1 MITTKTAAPVVLVV
15 EYDDDRFRFIVE
27 YLRAVPFKQPRPLD
41 ITRGRD
47 LNSILMLLDGVEEP
61 FTHVVTS
68 LSVPPVPGGEPS
80 YPLGLTVAKRALDVN
95 ALVLL
100 TTQAPELGNEGKFT
114 TSFLSSRDGFFHLKL
129 GEALG
134 DATRRF
140 MLSDQSTAVL
150 GGDHE
155 AWRRVTGTMRFD
167 LDVPSDYFDG
177 SKVEAAEEVAVYIRD
192 VLEGPWAADDDDY
205 EIVELVVH
213 EGYATKP
220 NAAPTSRGN
229 RAQIEKL
236 VLENLTQAAGP
247 APLDRLIRM
256 HAEAR
261 DALYAT
267 RETAGSPE
275 YIELQTRVEALT
287 KAVALWTDA

>member
-15 EYDDDRFRFIVE
+15 EHDDDRFRAIVE
-27 YLRAVPFKQPRPLD
+27 YLRTVPFKQPRPLD

-68 LSVPPVPGGEPS
+68 LSVPPVPAGTRS
-80 YPLGLTVAKRALDVN
+80 SPLGLIVAKRALDVN

-129 GEALG
+129 GETLG

-177 SKVEAAEEVAVYIRD
+177 SKEEAAEEVAVYIQD
-192 VLEGPWAADDDDY
+192 VLEGPWAADDDY

-229 RAQIEKL
+229 SAQLEKL
-236 VLENLTQAAGP
+236 VLENLTALKGP
-247 APLDRLIRM
+247 APFDRLTRM
-256 HAEAR
+256 LAEAR
-261 DALYAT
+261 EALQET
-267 RETAGSPE
+267 REVPGSPE
-275 YIELQTRVEALT
+275 YAELQTRVEALT